1 MHAAALF
8 TFLTSSYKRQA
19 IAAASARI
27 RAVMGKQSDS
37 LFQRAQEVI
46 PGGVNSPVRAFRGV
60 GGTPPFIEMAQGSR
74 IFDAD
79 NLQYID
85 CVGSWGPMILGHG
98 HRYVVEAVK
107 KAATRGFSFG
117 APTAGEIEL
126 AEMVVQAIPSIEM
139 LRLVNSGTEATM
151 SALRLARAAT
161 GRNKVM
167 KFDGGYHGHVDSL
180 LVKAGSGGATFNVP
194 DSAGVPAEVTKL
206 TVSVAYNDLEAVRA
220 AVDDDLAAIIV
231 EPVAGNM
238 GCIPPADG
246 FLQGLRE
253 ICDANGSLLIF
264 DEVMT
269 GFRVAY
275 GGAQAL
281 YGVKPDITTLG
292 KIIGGG
298 MPIGAYGAKAD
309 LMKLV
314 SPLGPMYQ
322 AGTLSGNPVAVA
334 AGKST
339 LSVLK
344 NSSIYADLEE
354 RSGEFEAGVRAAAEK
369 HNVPVTFN
377 RVGSM
382 WTLFFNDGPVTD
394 FESANRSDRDKF
406 ARFFHLMLGEGVY
419 LPPSQLEAA
428 FFSAAHAKKDISQ
441 LIERADRVLKKIAWE
456 FEK

>member
-1 MHAAALF
+1 
-8 TFLTSSYKRQA
+8 
-19 IAAASARI
+19 
-27 RAVMGKQSDS
+27 MGKQSEA

-60 GGTPPFIEMAQGSR
+60 GGAPLFIEQAQGAR

-126 AEMVVQAIPSIEM
+126 AELIVQAVPSMEM
-139 LRLVNSGTEATM
+139 VRLVNSGTEATM

-161 GRNKVM
+161 GRKRIL
-167 KFDGGYHGHVDSL
+167 KFEGGYHGHVDSL

-194 DSAGVPAEVTKL
+194 DSAGVPAELAGL
-206 TVSVAYNDLEAVRA
+206 TIVARYNDLDDVRA
-220 AVDDDLAAIIV
+220 KMKENDDVAAIIV

-238 GCIPPADG
+238 GCIPPAEG
-246 FLQGLRE
+246 FLEGLRT
-253 ICDANGSLLIF
+253 ICDETGALLIL

-269 GFRVAY
+269 GFRVSY
-275 GGAQAL
+275 GGAQER
-281 YGVKPDITTLG
+281 YKIRPDITTLG

-298 MPIGAYGAKAD
+298 MPIGAYGASRK
-309 LMKLV
+309 LMELV

-334 AGKST
+334 AGRAT
-339 LSVLK
+339 LSVLR
-344 NSSIYADLEE
+344 NSSIYDDLEE
-354 RSGEFEAGVRAAAEK
+354 RSAEFQTGVLAAAEK

-394 FESANRSDRDKF
+394 FESADRSSREKF
-406 ARFFHLMLGEGVY
+406 ARFFHLMLAEGVY

-428 FFSAAHAKKDISQ
+428 FFSAAHAKKDILQ
-441 LIERADRVLKKIAWE
+441 LIERADRVLKKVAWE
-456 FEK
+456 FGS

>member
-1 MHAAALF
+1 MAKNSE
-8 TFLTSSYKRQA
+8 TY
-19 IAAASARI
+19 
-27 RAVMGKQSDS
+27 
-37 LFQRAQEVI
+37 FQRAQEII

-60 GGTPPFIEMAQGSR
+60 GGTPPFIEQAQGSR

-117 APTAGEIEL
+117 APTYAEVEL
-126 AEMVVQAIPSIEM
+126 AEMVVQAMPSIEM

-161 GRNKVM
+161 GRNKIM

-180 LVKAGSGGATFNVP
+180 LVKAGSGSATFNVP
-194 DSAGVPAEVTKL
+194 DSAGVPADVTKL
-206 TVSVAYNDLEAVRA
+206 TISVRYNDLDAVRGA
-220 AVDDDLAAIIV
+220 IDNDVAAIIV

-238 GCIPPADG
+238 GCVPPADG

-253 ICDANGSLLIF
+253 ICDRGGALLIF

-275 GGAQAL
+275 SGAQSL
-281 YGVKPDITTLG
+281 YNVKPDITTLG
-292 KIIGGG
+292 KVIGGG
-298 MPIGAYGAKAD
+298 MPIGAYGGRKE
-309 LMKLV
+309 LMQLV

-322 AGTLSGNPVAVA
+322 AGTLSGNPIAVA
-334 AGKST
+334 AGKAT
-339 LSVLK
+339 LGVLK
-344 NSSIYADLEE
+344 NSSIYNDLEE
-354 RSGEFEAGVRAAAEK
+354 RSAEFEDGVRRAAEK
-369 HNVPVTFN
+369 HGVPIAFN

-382 WTLFFNDGPVTD
+382 WTMFFTDAPVTD
-394 FESANRSDRDKF
+394 FDSANRSNREKF

-428 FFSAAHAKKDISQ
+428 FFSAAHAKKDIQQ
-441 LIERADRVLKKIAWE
+441 LIERVDRALKKVAWE

>member
-1 MHAAALF
+1 
-8 TFLTSSYKRQA
+8 
-19 IAAASARI
+19 
-27 RAVMGKQSDS
+27 MGKQSEAF
-37 LFQRAQEVI
+37 FQRAQEVI

-60 GGTPPFIEMAQGSR
+60 GGTPLFIEMGQGAR

-117 APTAGEIEL
+117 APTLGEVEL
-126 AEMVVQAIPSIEM
+126 AEAIIQAVPSIEM
-139 LRLVNSGTEATM
+139 VRLVNSGTEATM

-161 GRNKVM
+161 GRSRIL

-180 LVKAGSGGATFNVP
+180 LVKAGSGSATLNVP
-194 DSAGVPAEVTKL
+194 DSAGVPEEVAKL
-206 TVSVAYNDLEAVRA
+206 TISVPYNDLEAVRA
-220 AVDDDLAAIIV
+220 AMSNEVAAIIV

-238 GCIPPADG
+238 GCIPPAAG
-246 FLQGLRE
+246 FLAGLRS
-253 ICDANGSLLIF
+253 ICDEHGALLIL

-275 GGAQAL
+275 SGAQSL
-281 YGVKPDITTLG
+281 YDIKPDITTLG

-298 MPIGAYGAKAD
+298 MPIGAYGASRK
-309 LMKLV
+309 LMQLV

-334 AGKST
+334 AGRAT
-339 LSVLK
+339 LGVLK
-344 NSSIYADLEE
+344 NSSIYSDLEE
-354 RSGEFEAGVRAAAEK
+354 RTGEFETGVRAAAEK
-369 HNVPVTFN
+369 HAVPITFN

-382 WTLFFNDGPVTD
+382 WTLFFNEGPVTD
-394 FESANRSDRDKF
+394 FTSANRSDREKY
-406 ARFFHLMLGEGVY
+406 ARFFHLMLAEGVY

-428 FFSAAHAKKDISQ
+428 FFSAAHAKKDILQ
-441 LIERADRVLKKIAWE
+441 LVERVDRVMKKLAWE
-456 FEK
+456 FGS

>member
-1 MHAAALF
+1 
-8 TFLTSSYKRQA
+8 
-19 IAAASARI
+19 
-27 RAVMGKQSDS
+27 MGKQSEA
-37 LFQRAQEVI
+37 LFQRAQEII
-46 PGGVNSPVRAFRGV
+46 PGGVNSPVRAFRAV
-60 GGTPPFIEMAQGSR
+60 GGTPPFIEQGQGSR

-107 KAATRGFSFG
+107 RAATRGFSFG
-117 APTAGEIEL
+117 APTVGEVEL
-126 AEMVVQAIPSIEM
+126 AEMIIAAMPSIEM

-151 SALRLARAAT
+151 SALRLARGAT
-161 GRNKVM
+161 GRKKIL

-194 DSAGVPAEVTKL
+194 DSAGVPDEVTKL
-206 TVSVAYNDLEAVRA
+206 TVSVPYNHLDAVTNA
-220 AVDDDLAAIIV
+220 MDEHGDDIAAIIV

-238 GCIPPADG
+238 GVVPPAEG
-246 FLQGLRE
+246 FLQGLRQM
-253 ICDANGSLLIF
+253 CDERGALLIF

-269 GFRVAY
+269 GFRVSY

-298 MPIGAYGAKAD
+298 MPIGAYGGSRK
-309 LMKLV
+309 LMEHV
-314 SPLGPMYQ
+314 SPLGPVYQ
-322 AGTLSGNPVAVA
+322 AGTLSGNPIAVA

-339 LSVLK
+339 LGVLK
-344 NSSIYADLEE
+344 NSSIYRDLEE
-354 RSGEFEAGVRAAAEK
+354 RSAEFEHGVRRSAEK
-369 HNVPVTFN
+369 HSVPITFN

-382 WTLFFNDGPVTD
+382 WTIFFTEGPVTD
-394 FESANRSDRDKF
+394 YESANRSNRDKF
-406 ARFFHLMLGEGVY
+406 ARFFHVMLAEGVY
-419 LPPSQLEAA
+419 LPPSQMESA
-428 FFSAAHAKKDISQ
+428 FFSAAHAKKDILQ
-441 LIERADRVLKKIAWE
+441 LIERADRALKKVAWE

>member
-1 MHAAALF
+1 
-8 TFLTSSYKRQA
+8 
-19 IAAASARI
+19 
-27 RAVMGKQSDS
+27 MGKNSDT
-37 LFQRAQEVI
+37 LFQRAQETI
-46 PGGVNSPVRAFRGV
+46 PGGVNSPVRAFKGV
-60 GGTPPFIEMAQGSR
+60 GGTPLFIDMAQGSR

-117 APTAGEIEL
+117 APTFGEIEL
-126 AEMVVQAIPSIEM
+126 AEMIIAAFPAIEM
-139 LRLVNSGTEATM
+139 VRLVNSGTEATM
-151 SALRLARAAT
+151 SAIRLARAAT
-161 GRNKVM
+161 GRKKII
-167 KFDGGYHGHVDSL
+167 KFDGGYHGHVDGL
-180 LVKAGSGGATFNVP
+180 LVKAGSGAATFNVP
-194 DSAGVPAEVTKL
+194 DSAGVPKEVTEL
-206 TVSVAYNDLEAVRA
+206 TISVPYNDLDAVRA
-220 AVDDDLAAIIV
+220 AVSDEVAAIIV

-238 GCIPPADG
+238 GCVPPADG
-246 FLQGLRE
+246 FLAGLRE
-253 ICDANGSLLIF
+253 ICDASGALLIF

-269 GFRVAY
+269 GFRVSY

-281 YGVKPDITTLG
+281 YNIKPDITTLG

-298 MPIGAYGAKAD
+298 MPIGAYGASRK
-309 LMKLV
+309 LMELV

-334 AGKST
+334 AGRAT

-354 RSGEFEAGVRAAAEK
+354 RGAEFEKGVKAAAEK
-369 HNVPVTFN
+369 HNVAVTMN

-382 WTLFFNDGPVTD
+382 WTIFFNDGPVTD
-394 FESANRSDRDKF
+394 FESANRSNREKF

-419 LPPSQLEAA
+419 LPPSQLESA
-428 FFSAAHAKKDISQ
+428 FFSAAHAKKDIVQ
-441 LIERADRVLKKIAWE
+441 MIQRVDRVLKKIAWE

>member
-1 MHAAALF
+1 MA
-8 TFLTSSYKRQA
+8 
-19 IAAASARI
+19 
-27 RAVMGKQSDS
+27 KQSEA

-60 GGTPPFIEMAQGSR
+60 GGAPLFIEMGQGGR

-117 APTAGEIEL
+117 APTAAEIEL
-126 AEMVVQAIPSIEM
+126 AEMIVQAVPSMEM
-139 LRLVNSGTEATM
+139 VRLVNSGTEATM

-161 GRNKVM
+161 GRSKIL
-167 KFDGGYHGHVDSL
+167 KFEGGYHGHVDSL

-194 DSAGVPAEVTKL
+194 DSAGVPPEVTAL
-206 TVSVAYNDLEAVRA
+206 TLIARYNDLEDVRA
-220 AVDDDLAAIIV
+220 QMSAEVAAIIV

-238 GCIPPADG
+238 GCIPPAPG
-246 FLQGLRE
+246 FLEGLRE
-253 ICDANGSLLIF
+253 ICDQHGALLIL

-275 GGAQAL
+275 GGAQARFNIR
-281 YGVKPDITTLG
+281 PDITTLG

-298 MPIGAYGAKAD
+298 MPIGAYGASREI
-309 LMKLV
+309 MQLV

-334 AGKST
+334 AGRAT
-339 LSVLK
+339 LSVLR
-344 NSSIYADLEE
+344 NSSIYDDLEE
-354 RSGEFEAGVRAAAEK
+354 RAGEWEAGALAAADK
-369 HNVPVTFN
+369 HNVPVTLN

-382 WTLFFNDGPVTD
+382 WTLFFTEGPVTD
-394 FESANRSDRDKF
+394 FESANRSNREKF
-406 ARFFHLMLGEGVY
+406 ARFFHLMLAEGIY

-428 FFSAAHAKKDISQ
+428 FFSAAHAKKDVAQ
-441 LIERADRVLKKIAWE
+441 MVERVDRVLKKVAWE
-456 FEK
+456 FGT

>member
-1 MHAAALF
+1 MAKHSEA
-8 TFLTSSYKRQA
+8 
-19 IAAASARI
+19 
-27 RAVMGKQSDS
+27 

-60 GGTPPFIEMAQGSR
+60 GGSPLFIETAQGAR
-74 IFDAD
+74 IFDVD

-117 APTAGEIEL
+117 APTMGEIEL
-126 AEMVVQAIPSIEM
+126 AEMIVQAVPSIEM
-139 LRLVNSGTEATM
+139 VRLVNSGTEATM

-161 GRNKVM
+161 GRSKVV
-167 KFDGGYHGHVDSL
+167 KFEGGYHGHVDSL

-194 DSAGVPAEVTKL
+194 DSAGVPAELANL
-206 TVSVAYNDLEAVRA
+206 TLIARFNDLEDVRKQMSA
-220 AVDDDLAAIIV
+220 EVAAIIV

-238 GCIPPADG
+238 GCVPPQDG
-246 FLQGLRE
+246 FLEGLRK
-253 ICDANGSLLIF
+253 ICDEHGALLIF

-275 GGAQAL
+275 GGAQTRF
-281 YGVKPDITTLG
+281 GVRPDITTLG
-292 KIIGGG
+292 KVIGGG
-298 MPIGAYGAKAD
+298 MPIGAYGASRE
-309 LMKLV
+309 LMQLV

-334 AGKST
+334 AGRAT
-339 LSVLK
+339 LSVLR
-344 NSSIYADLEE
+344 NSSIYDDLEE
-354 RSGEFEAGVRAAAEK
+354 RGAEFETGVRNAADK
-369 HNVPVTFN
+369 HNVPITMN

-382 WTLFFNDGPVTD
+382 WTIFFTEGPVTD
-394 FESANRSDRDKF
+394 FDSANLSNRDRF
-406 ARFFHLMLGEGVY
+406 SRFFNLMLAEGVY

-428 FFSAAHAKKDISQ
+428 FFSAAHAKKDVSQ
-441 LIERADRVLKKIAWE
+441 MIERVDRVFKKLAWE
-456 FEK
+456 FGS

>member
-1 MHAAALF
+1 MA
-8 TFLTSSYKRQA
+8 
-19 IAAASARI
+19 
-27 RAVMGKQSDS
+27 KQSDA

-60 GGTPPFIEMAQGSR
+60 GGSPLFIEMAQGAR

-85 CVGSWGPMILGHG
+85 CVGSWGPMILGHC

-126 AEMVVQAIPSIEM
+126 AEMILQAVPSMEM
-139 LRLVNSGTEATM
+139 VRLVNSGTEATM

-161 GRNKVM
+161 GRKKIL
-167 KFDGGYHGHVDSL
+167 KFEGGYHGHVDSL

-194 DSAGVPAEVTKL
+194 DSAGVPEEL
-206 TVSVAYNDLEAVRA
+206 TNLTLIARYNDLEDVRA
-220 AVDDDLAAIIV
+220 QMSNEVAAIIV

-238 GCIPPADG
+238 GCIPPAPG
-246 FLQGLRE
+246 FLEGLRK
-253 ICDANGSLLIF
+253 ICDEFGALLIL

-275 GGAQAL
+275 GGAQARFNIT
-281 YGVKPDITTLG
+281 PDITTLG

-298 MPIGAYGAKAD
+298 MPIGAYGASRK
-309 LMKLV
+309 LMELV

-334 AGKST
+334 AGRAT

-344 NSSIYADLEE
+344 NSGIYDDLEE
-354 RSGEFEAGVRAAAEK
+354 RGSEFESGVLAASEK
-369 HNVPVTFN
+369 HAVPLTMN

-382 WTLFFNDGPVTD
+382 WTLFFTEGPVTD
-394 FESANRSDRDKF
+394 FDSANKSNREKF
-406 ARFFHLMLGEGVY
+406 ARFFHLMLAEGVY

-441 LIERADRVLKKIAWE
+441 LVERVDRVLKKVAWE
-456 FEK
+456 FGT

>member
-1 MHAAALF
+1 
-8 TFLTSSYKRQA
+8 
-19 IAAASARI
+19 
-27 RAVMGKQSDS
+27 MGKQSDA
-37 LFQRAQEVI
+37 LFQRAQDVI
-46 PGGVNSPVRAFRGV
+46 PGGVNSPVRAFGGV

-117 APTAGEIEL
+117 APTAAEIEL
-126 AEMVVQAIPSIEM
+126 AEMIVQAVPSMEM
-139 LRLVNSGTEATM
+139 VRLVNSGTEATM

-161 GRNKVM
+161 GRNKVL
-167 KFDGGYHGHVDSL
+167 KFEGGYHGHVDSL

-194 DSAGVPAEVTKL
+194 DSAGVPKALAEL
-206 TVSVAYNDLEAVRA
+206 TLIARYNDLDDVRA
-220 AVDDDLAAIIV
+220 KMSDEVAAIIV

-238 GCIPPADG
+238 GCIPPRPG
-246 FLQGLRE
+246 FLEGLRE
-253 ICDANGSLLIF
+253 ICDDHASLLIL

-275 GGAQAL
+275 GGAQAR
-281 YGVKPDITTLG
+281 YDVRPDITTLG

-298 MPIGAYGAKAD
+298 MPIGAYGASKM
-309 LMKLV
+309 LMEYV

-334 AGKST
+334 AGRAT
-339 LSVLK
+339 LSVLR
-344 NSSIYADLEE
+344 NSSIYDDLEE
-354 RSGEFEAGVRAAAEK
+354 RSAEFENGVLAASDK
-369 HNVPVTFN
+369 HAVPLTFN

-382 WTLFFNDGPVTD
+382 WTIFFTEGPVTD
-394 FESANRSDRDKF
+394 FASANQSNREKF
-406 ARFFHLMLGEGVY
+406 SRFFHLMLAEGVY

-428 FFSAAHAKKDISQ
+428 FFSAAHAKKDILQ
-441 LIERADRVLKKIAWE
+441 LVERVDRVLKKVAWE
-456 FEK
+456 FGT

>member
-1 MHAAALF
+1 
-8 TFLTSSYKRQA
+8 
-19 IAAASARI
+19 
-27 RAVMGKQSDS
+27 
-37 LFQRAQEVI
+37 
-46 PGGVNSPVRAFRGV
+46 VNSPVRAFRGV
-60 GGTPPFIEMAQGSR
+60 GGAPLFIEMAQGSR

-126 AEMVVQAIPSIEM
+126 AEMVVQAVPSM
-139 LRLVNSGTEATM
+139 DMVRLVNSGTEATM

-161 GRNKVM
+161 GRSKIL
-167 KFDGGYHGHVDSL
+167 KFEGGYHGHVDSL

-194 DSAGVPAEVTKL
+194 DSAGVPTEL
-206 TVSVAYNDLEAVRA
+206 TNLTLIARYNDLDDVRA
-220 AVDDDLAAIIV
+220 QMSKEVAAIIV

-238 GCIPPADG
+238 GCIPPKDG
-246 FLQGLRE
+246 FLEGLRA
-253 ICDANGSLLIF
+253 ICDEFGALLIL

-275 GGAQAL
+275 GGAQAR
-281 YGVKPDITTLG
+281 YNVKPDITTLG

-298 MPIGAYGAKAD
+298 MPIGAYGGSRKI
-309 LMKLV
+309 MELV

-334 AGKST
+334 AGRAT
-339 LSVLK
+339 LSVLR
-344 NSSIYADLEE
+344 NSSIYDDLEE
-354 RSGEFEAGVRAAAEK
+354 RSSEFETGVLAAAEK
-369 HNVPVTFN
+369 HNVPLVMN

-382 WTLFFNDGPVTD
+382 WTIFFAEVPVVD
-394 FESANRSDRDKF
+394 FESANTSNREKF
-406 ARFFHLMLGEGVY
+406 ARFFHLMLAEGVY

-428 FFSAAHAKKDISQ
+428 FFSAAHAKKDIHQ
-441 LIERADRVLKKIAWE
+441 LVERVDRALKKVAWE
-456 FEK
+456 FGN

>member
-1 MHAAALF
+1 MAKNSDAL
-8 TFLTSSYKRQA
+8 Y
-19 IAAASARI
+19 
-27 RAVMGKQSDS
+27 
-37 LFQRAQEVI
+37 QRAQEII
-46 PGGVNSPVRAFRGV
+46 PGGVNSPVRAFKGV
-60 GGTPPFIEMAQGSR
+60 GGTPPFIEQGQGSR

-117 APTAGEIEL
+117 APTVGEVEL
-126 AEMVVQAIPSIEM
+126 VEMIIAAIPSLEM

-161 GRNKVM
+161 GRKKVM

-180 LVKAGSGGATFNVP
+180 LVKAGSGSATFNVP
-194 DSAGVPAEVTKL
+194 DSAGVPDEVTKL
-206 TVSVAYNDLEAVRA
+206 TISVPYNNLDAVRKA
-220 AVDDDLAAIIV
+220 MDAEVAAIIV

-238 GCIPPADG
+238 GCVPPRDG

-253 ICDANGSLLIF
+253 ICNENGALLIF

-275 GGAQAL
+275 GGAQTL
-281 YGVKPDITTLG
+281 YNVTPDITTLG

-298 MPIGAYGAKAD
+298 MPIGAYGASRK
-309 LMKLV
+309 LMELV
-314 SPLGPMYQ
+314 APLGPMYQ

-344 NSSIYADLEE
+344 NSSIYSDLEE
-354 RSGEFEAGVRAAAEK
+354 RSSEFETGVRHAAEK
-369 HNVPVTFN
+369 HNVPLTFN
-377 RVGSM
+377 RAGSM
-382 WTLFFNDGPVTD
+382 WTIFFNDGAVFD
-394 FESANRSDRDKF
+394 YDSANRSNRDKF

-419 LPPSQLEAA
+419 LPPSQMETA
-428 FFSAAHAKKDISQ
+428 FFSAAHAKKDILQ
-441 LIERADRVLKKIAWE
+441 LIERSEKALKKVAWE

>member
-1 MHAAALF
+1 
-8 TFLTSSYKRQA
+8 
-19 IAAASARI
+19 
-27 RAVMGKQSDS
+27 MGKHSEE
-37 LFQRAQEVI
+37 LFARAQEVI

-60 GGTPPFIEMAQGSR
+60 GGTPRFIDQAQGAR

-107 KAATRGFSFG
+107 KAATKGFSFG
-117 APTAGEIEL
+117 APTEAEIEL
-126 AEMVVQAIPSIEM
+126 AEMVIAAVPSIEM
-139 LRLVNSGTEATM
+139 VRLVNSGTEATM
-151 SALRLARAAT
+151 SALRLARGAT
-161 GRNKVM
+161 GRSKII

-194 DSAGVPAEVTKL
+194 DSAGVPADVTKL
-206 TVSVAYNDLEAVRA
+206 TTSVAYNDLEAVRGA
-220 AVDDDLAAIIV
+220 IGNDVAAIIV

-238 GCIPPADG
+238 GVVPPAEG
-246 FLQGLRE
+246 FLRGLRD
-253 ICDANGSLLIF
+253 ICDASGALQIF

-275 GGAQAL
+275 GGAQSL
-281 YGVKPDITTLG
+281 YGVRPDITTLG

-298 MPIGAYGAKAD
+298 MPIGAYGASRK
-309 LMKLV
+309 LMEMI
-314 SPLGPMYQ
+314 SPLGPVYQ
-322 AGTLSGNPVAVA
+322 AGTLSGNPIAVA

-344 NSSIYADLEE
+344 NSSIYSDLEE
-354 RSGEFEAGVRAAAEK
+354 RTGEFEAGVRAAAEK
-369 HNVPVTFN
+369 HGVPVTFN

-382 WTLFFNDGPVTD
+382 WTIFFNPGPVTN
-394 FESANRSDRDKF
+394 FETANRSNREKF
-406 ARFFHLMLGEGVY
+406 ARFFHLMLAEGVY

-428 FFSAAHAKKDISQ
+428 FFSAAHAKKDILQ
-441 LIERADRVLKKIAWE
+441 LIERADRALKKVAWE

>member
-1 MHAAALF
+1 MA
-8 TFLTSSYKRQA
+8 
-19 IAAASARI
+19 
-27 RAVMGKQSDS
+27 KQSEA

-60 GGTPPFIEMAQGSR
+60 GGAPLFIEQGQGSR

-126 AEMVVQAIPSIEM
+126 AEMIVQAVPSMEM
-139 LRLVNSGTEATM
+139 VRLVNSGTEATM

-161 GRNKVM
+161 GRSKIL
-167 KFDGGYHGHVDSL
+167 KFEGGYHGHVDSL

-194 DSAGVPAEVTKL
+194 DSAGVPAEL
-206 TVSVAYNDLEAVRA
+206 TNLTLIARYNDLEDVRKQMSDE
-220 AVDDDLAAIIV
+220 VAAIIV

-238 GCIPPADG
+238 GCIPPQPG

-253 ICDANGSLLIF
+253 VCDQHGALLIL

-275 GGAQAL
+275 GGAQAR
-281 YGVKPDITTLG
+281 YNIRPDITTLG

-298 MPIGAYGAKAD
+298 MPIGAYGASRKI
-309 LMKLV
+309 MELV

-334 AGKST
+334 AGRAT
-339 LSVLK
+339 LSVLR
-344 NSSIYADLEE
+344 NSSIYDDLEE
-354 RSGEFEAGVRAAAEK
+354 RSGEFEAGVRTAADK
-369 HNVPVTFN
+369 HNVPITFN

-382 WTLFFNDGPVTD
+382 WTLFFTEGPVTD
-394 FESANRSDRDKF
+394 FDSANTSNREKF
-406 ARFFHLMLGEGVY
+406 ARFFHLMLAEGVY

-428 FFSAAHAKKDISQ
+428 FFSWAHAKKDIQQ
-441 LIERADRVLKKIAWE
+441 LVERVDRVMKKVAWE
-456 FEK
+456 FGA

>member
-1 MHAAALF
+1 
-8 TFLTSSYKRQA
+8 
-19 IAAASARI
+19 
-27 RAVMGKQSDS
+27 MGKNSDA
-37 LFQRAQEVI
+37 LFQRAQELI

-60 GGTPPFIEMAQGSR
+60 GGTPPFIDMALGSR

-126 AEMVVQAIPSIEM
+126 AEMLVQAVPTMEM
-139 LRLVNSGTEATM
+139 VRLVSSGTEATM

-161 GRNKVM
+161 GRNLVM

-180 LVKAGSGGATFNVP
+180 LVKAGSGGATFNLP
-194 DSAGVPAEVTKL
+194 DSAGVPKEVASL
-206 TVSVAYNDLEAVRA
+206 TLSVPYNDLEFVRA
-220 AVDDDLAAIIV
+220 SMSKDVAAIIV

-238 GCIPPADG
+238 GCIPPQPG
-246 FLQGLRE
+246 FLQGLRD
-253 ICDANGSLLIF
+253 ICDEFGSLLIF

-269 GFRVAY
+269 GFRVSY
-275 GGAQAL
+275 GGAQER
-281 YGVKPDITTLG
+281 YGIRPDITTLG

-298 MPIGAYGAKAD
+298 MPIGAYGAPRK
-309 LMKLV
+309 LMELV

-334 AGKST
+334 AGRAT
-339 LSVLK
+339 LSVLR
-344 NSSIYADLEE
+344 NSSIYDDLEE
-354 RSGEFEAGVRAAAEK
+354 RSAEFEAGVRAAADK
-369 HNVPVTFN
+369 HGLRITFN

-382 WTLFFNDGPVTD
+382 WTLYFAEGPVTD
-394 FESANRSDRDKF
+394 FESANTSNRETF
-406 ARFFHLMLGEGVY
+406 ARFFHLMLAEGVY

-428 FFSAAHAKKDISQ
+428 FFSAAHAKKDIQQ
-441 LIERADRVLKKIAWE
+441 LVERVDRVLKKVAWE
-456 FEK
+456 VLA

>member
-1 MHAAALF
+1 MAKHSEA
-8 TFLTSSYKRQA
+8 
-19 IAAASARI
+19 
-27 RAVMGKQSDS
+27 

-60 GGTPPFIEMAQGSR
+60 GGAPLFIETAQGGR
-74 IFDAD
+74 IFDVD

-126 AEMVVQAIPSIEM
+126 AEMIVQAVPSVEM
-139 LRLVNSGTEATM
+139 VRLVNSGTEATM

-161 GRNKVM
+161 GRSKVL
-167 KFDGGYHGHVDSL
+167 KFEGGYHGHVDSL

-194 DSAGVPAEVTKL
+194 DSAGVPAELANL
-206 TVSVAYNDLEAVRA
+206 TLIARYNDLDDVRA
-220 AVDDDLAAIIV
+220 KMSDEVSAIIV

-238 GCIPPADG
+238 GCIPPQPG
-246 FLQGLRE
+246 FLEGLRE
-253 ICDANGSLLIF
+253 ICDEHGALLIF

-275 GGAQAL
+275 GAAQTR
-281 YGVKPDITTLG
+281 YGIRPDITTLG

-298 MPIGAYGAKAD
+298 MPIGAYGASRKI
-309 LMKLV
+309 MELV

-334 AGKST
+334 AGRAT
-339 LSVLK
+339 LSVLR
-344 NSSIYADLEE
+344 NSSIYDDLEE
-354 RSGEFEAGVRAAAEK
+354 RSQEFETGVRSAAEK
-369 HNVPVTFN
+369 HNVPVTMN

-382 WTLFFNDGPVTD
+382 WTIFFTEGPVTD
-394 FESANRSDRDKF
+394 WDTANQSHRERFS
-406 ARFFHLMLGEGVY
+406 RFFHLMLGEGVY

-428 FFSAAHAKKDISQ
+428 FFSAAHAKKDITQ
-441 LIERADRVLKKIAWE
+441 MVERVDRVFKKLAWE
-456 FEK
+456 FGS

>member
-1 MHAAALF
+1 
-8 TFLTSSYKRQA
+8 
-19 IAAASARI
+19 
-27 RAVMGKQSDS
+27 MGKQSDA
-37 LFQRAQEVI
+37 LFQRAQEII

-60 GGTPPFIEMAQGSR
+60 GGTPPFIEQGQGSR

-117 APTAGEIEL
+117 APTVGEVEL
-126 AEMVVQAIPSIEM
+126 AEMVLSAMPSIEM

-161 GRNKVM
+161 GRKKVL
-167 KFDGGYHGHVDSL
+167 KFDGGYHGHVDAL
-180 LVKAGSGGATFNVP
+180 LVKAGSGAATFNVP
-194 DSAGVPAEVTKL
+194 DSAGVPPEITGLTISVPYNHLDSVTN
-206 TVSVAYNDLEAVRA
+206 AMDEHG
-220 AVDDDLAAIIV
+220 DDVAAIIV

-238 GCIPPADG
+238 GCVPPAEG
-246 FLQGLRE
+246 FLQGLRQ
-253 ICDANGSLLIF
+253 ICDERGSLLIF

-275 GGAQAL
+275 GGAQEL
-281 YGVKPDITTLG
+281 YRVKPDITTLG

-298 MPIGAYGAKAD
+298 MPIGAYGGPRRF
-309 LMKLV
+309 MELV

-322 AGTLSGNPVAVA
+322 AGTLSGNPLAVA

-339 LSVLK
+339 LGVLK
-344 NSSIYADLEE
+344 NSSIYNDLEE
-354 RSGEFEAGVRAAAEK
+354 RSAEFEQGVRRAAEK
-369 HNVPVTFN
+369 HGVPITFN

-382 WTLFFNDGPVTD
+382 WTIFFTEGPVTD
-394 FESANRSDRDKF
+394 WESANKANREKF
-406 ARFFHLMLGEGVY
+406 ARFFHVMLAEGVY
-419 LPPSQLEAA
+419 LPPSQMEAA
-428 FFSAAHAKKDISQ
+428 FFSAA
-441 LIERADRVLKKIAWE
+441 
-456 FEK
+456 

>member
-1 MHAAALF
+1 
-8 TFLTSSYKRQA
+8 
-19 IAAASARI
+19 
-27 RAVMGKQSDS
+27 MGKNSDT
-37 LFQRAQEVI
+37 LFSRAQEII
-46 PGGVNSPVRAFRGV
+46 PGGVNSPVRAFKGV
-60 GGTPPFIEMAQGSR
+60 GGTPLFIDQALGSR

-79 NLQYID
+79 GLQYID

-117 APTAGEIEL
+117 APTVGEIEL
-126 AEMVVQAIPSIEM
+126 AEMVAQAIPSIEM
-139 LRLVNSGTEATM
+139 VRLVNSGTEATM

-161 GRNKVM
+161 GRKKII
-167 KFDGGYHGHVDSL
+167 KFDGGYHGHVDAL

-194 DSAGVPAEVTKL
+194 DSAGVPKEVTEL
-206 TVSVAYNDLEAVRA
+206 TISVPYNNLEAVREAMDGEVA
-220 AVDDDLAAIIV
+220 AVIV

-238 GCIPPADG
+238 GCVPPAEG
-246 FLQGLRE
+246 VLQGLRD
-253 ICDANGSLLIF
+253 ICTENGALLIL

-275 GGAQAL
+275 GGAQSL
-281 YGVKPDITTLG
+281 YNVKPDITTLG

-298 MPIGAYGAKAD
+298 MPIGAYGGSRE
-309 LMKLV
+309 LMQLV

-322 AGTLSGNPVAVA
+322 AGTLSGNPIAVA
-334 AGKST
+334 AGKAT
-339 LSVLK
+339 LGVLK

-354 RSGEFEAGVRAAAEK
+354 RSGEFQTGVTKSAEK
-369 HNVPVTFN
+369 HGVPLTVN

-382 WTLFFNDGPVTD
+382 WTIFFTEGPVTD
-394 FESANRSDRDKF
+394 YESANKSNRERFS
-406 ARFFHLMLGEGVY
+406 RFFHLMLGEGVY

-428 FFSAAHAKKDISQ
+428 FFSAAHAKKDILQ
-441 LIERADRVLKKIAWE
+441 LIERADRVLKKINWE